1 MTVRYVS
8 PYNGR
13 VVTKQKVRETDYDWE
28 ALELEFLE
36 CPDLSIVEFAE
47 HKGIP
52 IQTLRAHADPIA
64 GAWVR
69 KRKGRFL
76 RIRQENE
83 KRLSDIL
90 HETKRDDLSAFKALE
105 DRLKKVVLSSLELL
119 FPPEDAPMEA
129 HLSARNRLESMSARQ
144 LSEIINT
151 GMRTLT
157 ETGRHRR
164 LLSGQSTAIFA
175 RAEAPDIMLPIPLEE
190 ARMLEMR
197 SRMAQSAM
205 IAIDE
210 GVPLDVDYAVI
221 ASREDSPVRVPPD
234 FADV

>member
-1 MTVRYVS
+1 MATQAKRKKNARSGQV
-8 PYNGR
+8 
-13 VVTKQKVRETDYDWE
+13 KYDWQ
-28 ALELEFLE
+28 ALELEFME
-36 CPDLSIVEFAE
+36 CPDLSVAEFAVQ
-47 HKGIP
+47 KGIP
-52 IQTLRAHADPIA
+52 LFSVRSHSDPRAGDWAEKR
-64 GAWVR
+64 R
-69 KRKGRFL
+69 KRFR
-76 RIRQENE
+76 RIREENE
-83 KRLSDIL
+83 KRLADIL
-90 HETKRDDLSAFKALE
+90 HETKLDDLSAFKALE

-129 HLSARNRLESMSARQ
+129 HSAARNRLEAMSARQ

-221 ASREDSPVRVPPD
+221 ASREDAPVRVPPD
-234 FADV
+234 FADL